1 MYFHASQIGKIKTL
15 EPRISY
21 HNIPLIYF
29 SDKRENVLVYLS
41 NAVEKVCKEGRFTF
55 DGLWYK
61 WGSYGFE
68 KDGRLRFEEYYPNAL
83 EDTYKGIEGY
93 IYSCSKID
101 QYQKLNIKIPNTFI
115 TAQKTAVD
123 NCEFIPDAY
132 NEMINAEAN
141 GLITILRYN
150 EFISNIKRREWLKKT
165 IIDEYRN
172 NRAHPDY
179 RFFLESRF
187 SSIINQDVTQ

>member
-1 MYFHASQIGKIKTL
+1 MACGINGVHTDLK
-15 EPRISY
+15 
-21 HNIPLIYF
+21 
-29 SDKRENVLVYLS
+29 
-41 NAVEKVCKEGRFTF
+41 
-55 DGLWYK
+55 
-61 WGSYGFE
+61 

-83 EDTYKGIEGY
+83 EDTYKEIEGY

-101 QYQKLNIKIPNTFI
+101 PYQKLDIKIPNTFI
-115 TAQKTAVD
+115 TAQKTTVD

-165 IIDEYRN
+165 ITDEYRN
-172 NRAHPDY
+172 NSAHPDY

-187 SSIINQDVTQ
+187 SAIINHDSDF

>member
-15 EPRISY
+15 EPRISN

-41 NAVEKVCKEGRFTF
+41 NAVENVCKEGRFTF
-55 DGLWYK
+55 DDLWYK

-68 KDGRLRFEEYYPNAL
+68 RDGRLRFEEYYPNAL

-101 QYQKLNIKIPNTFI
+101 PYQNLDIKIPNTFI
-115 TAQKTAVD
+115 TAQKTTVD

-172 NRAHPDY
+172 NSAHPDY

-187 SSIINQDVTQ
+187 SAIINHDSDF

>member
-1 MYFHASQIGKIKTL
+1 MYFHASQIGKIKIL
-15 EPRISY
+15 EPRISN

-29 SDKRENVLVYLS
+29 SDKRENVLMYLS

-101 QYQKLNIKIPNTFI
+101 PYQKLNIKIPNTFI
-115 TAQKTAVD
+115 TAQKTTVD

-172 NRAHPDY
+172 NSAHPDY

-187 SSIINQDVTQ
+187 SAIINHDSDF

>member
-1 MYFHASQIGKIKTL
+1 MYFHASQIGKIKIL
-15 EPRISY
+15 EPRISN

-61 WGSYGFE
+61 WGSYEFE

-101 QYQKLNIKIPNTFI
+101 PYQKLDIKIPNTFI
-115 TAQKTAVD
+115 TAQKTTVD

-172 NRAHPDY
+172 NSAHPDY

-187 SSIINQDVTQ
+187 SAIINHDSDF

>member
-1 MYFHASQIGKIKTL
+1 MFFHASQIGKIKIL
-15 EPRISY
+15 EPRISN

-41 NAVEKVCKEGRFTF
+41 NAVEKVCKEKHFKF
-55 DGLWYK
+55 NGLWHK

-83 EDTYKGIEGY
+83 EDTYKGVKGY
-93 IYSCSKID
+93 IYSCNQITP
-101 QYQKLNIKIPNTFI
+101 YQKLNIKIPNAFI
-115 TAQKTAVD
+115 SAQKTAVD

-132 NEMINAEAN
+132 NEIVRAEAN

-150 EFISNIKRREWLKKT
+150 EFISNIKRKEWLKKA

-172 NRAHPDY
+172 NRTHPDY
-179 RFFLESRF
+179 RFFS
-187 SSIINQDVTQ
+187 

>member
-1 MYFHASQIGKIKTL
+1 MYFHVSQIGKIKTL
-15 EPRISY
+15 EPRISN

-41 NAVEKVCKEGRFTF
+41 NAVEKVCKGGSFTF

-101 QYQKLNIKIPNTFI
+101 PYQKLDIKIPNTFI
-115 TAQKTAVD
+115 TAQKTTVD

-172 NRAHPDY
+172 NSAHPDY

-187 SSIINQDVTQ
+187 STIINHDSDF

>member
-15 EPRISY
+15 EPRISN

-41 NAVEKVCKEGRFTF
+41 NAVEKVCKEGSFTF

-93 IYSCSKID
+93 IYSCSKIAP
-101 QYQKLNIKIPNTFI
+101 YQKLDIKIPNTFI
-115 TAQKTAVD
+115 TAQKTTVD

-150 EFISNIKRREWLKKT
+150 EFISNIKRREWLKK
-165 IIDEYRN
+165 N
-172 NRAHPDY
+172 HN
-179 RFFLESRF
+179 
-187 SSIINQDVTQ
+187 